1 MRFKESQ
8 KVRVRNDIPS
18 GDTHDGIRF
27 IVGMRSMCDKV
38 VTIRNIERNRCYHI
52 MEMGCAWVDEWLLPV
67 GTSDE
72 EFE

>member
-1 MRFKESQ
+1 MRFKEGQ

-18 GDTHDGIRF
+18 GDTHGGIRF
-27 IVGMRSMCDKV
+27 IYSMRIMCNKV

-52 MEMGCAWVDEWLLPV
+52 MEMGCAWVDEWLLPFV
-67 GTSDE
+67 TSDE